1 MPLKFCVSGVLFTG
15 GSSPPHLFKGDE
27 LLAYH
32 KSALKRARQS
42 KERRMRNM
50 ASKSRA
56 KTAVK
61 AVNTAVAENQG
72 AGAVEALRK
81 AVSELQKIAGKGV
94 IHKKRASR
102 KISRLT
108 RKVNKSGSTQ
118 ASLPA

>member
-1 MPLKFCVSGVLFTG
+1 M
-15 GSSPPHLFKGDE
+15 
-27 LLAYH
+27 AYH

-42 KERRMRNM
+42 KERRLRNM

-61 AVNTAVAENQG
+61 AVIAAAEENKLPE
-72 AGAVEALRK
+72 AGEALKK
-81 AVSELQKIAGKGV
+81 AVSLLHKIAGKKV

-108 RKVNKSGSTQ
+108 RKVNKIDS
-118 ASLPA
+118 ANAAPAA

>member
-1 MPLKFCVSGVLFTG
+1 M
-15 GSSPPHLFKGDE
+15 
-27 LLAYH
+27 AYH

-42 KERRMRNM
+42 KDRRLRNM

-61 AVNTAVAENQG
+61 AVDTAIAENNRDG
-72 AGAVEALRK
+72 AGEALKK
-81 AVSELQKIAGKGV
+81 AVSMLQKIADKRV

-108 RKVNKSGSTQ
+108 RKVNKI
-118 ASLPA
+118 ASK

>member
-1 MPLKFCVSGVLFTG
+1 
-15 GSSPPHLFKGDE
+15 
-27 LLAYH
+27 
-32 KSALKRARQS
+32 
-42 KERRMRNM
+42 M